1 MEGTLLF
8 LVSLREILRV
18 WGPGPARAGPE
29 ILGIDSRGSSSTLS
43 TTRAPTRLSRGRR
56 SRGVARVAGSCQG
69 SALRA
74 RLGLVIEV
82 FLSTESLLSSSE
94 IVLLMAGAASQGSN
108 IGVSRGIETVA
119 RSWLSR
125 GQIHR
130 FWVNNVVDSTSVV

>member
-1 MEGTLLF
+1 MFPFGR
-8 LVSLREILRV
+8 S
-18 WGPGPARAGPE
+18 PGF
-29 ILGIDSRGSSSTLS
+29 
-43 TTRAPTRLSRGRR
+43 
-56 SRGVARVAGSCQG
+56 GSCQD

-82 FLSTESLLSSSE
+82 FLSTESLLSGSE
-94 IVLLMAGAASQGSN
+94 IVLPMAGAASQGSN

-130 FWVNNVVDSTSVV
+130 FWVNSVVDSTSVV

>member
-1 MEGTLLF
+1 MFSFGR
-8 LVSLREILRV
+8 S
-18 WGPGPARAGPE
+18 PGF
-29 ILGIDSRGSSSTLS
+29 
-43 TTRAPTRLSRGRR
+43 
-56 SRGVARVAGSCQG
+56 GSCQG

-94 IVLLMAGAASQGSN
+94 IVLLMAGAASPGSE

-130 FWVNNVVDSTSVV
+130 FWVNSVVDSMSVV

>member
-1 MEGTLLF
+1 MFPFGR
-8 LVSLREILRV
+8 S
-18 WGPGPARAGPE
+18 PGF
-29 ILGIDSRGSSSTLS
+29 
-43 TTRAPTRLSRGRR
+43 
-56 SRGVARVAGSCQG
+56 GSCQG

-82 FLSTESLLSSSE
+82 FLSTESLLSGSE
-94 IVLLMAGAASQGSN
+94 IVLLMAGAASRGSN

-130 FWVNNVVDSTSVV
+130 FWVNSAVDSTSVV